1 MNTIYQQCI
10 FKLEYT
16 DMQKKDFKKRAG
28 EVAVYIQNRLWYIIV
43 IAILAFASGFMFLY
57 DYFGKDLSPLT
68 IDLLYDLDLAIAFIF
83 LADFCVSMF
92 FSGRGLRYIPE
103 NLLDFLGS
111 LPFSDGFFQVLRI
124 LRFTRLVRVLRGI
137 NTGLNVHDSIKKLR
151 EDQKKKVERMKKIGL

>member
-1 MNTIYQQCI
+1 
-10 FKLEYT
+10 
-16 DMQKKDFKKRAG
+16 MQKKDFKKRAG
-28 EVAVYIQNRLWYIIV
+28 EVAAYVQNRLWYIIV

-68 IDLLYDLDLAIAFIF
+68 IELLYNLDLAIAYIF

-92 FSGRGLRYIPE
+92 FSGRGLKYIPE

-111 LPFSDGFFQVLRI
+111 LPFSDGFFRILRI

-137 NTGLNVHDSIKKLR
+137 NTGLNVRDSIKKLR
-151 EDQKKKVERMKKIGL
+151 EDEKRKVRKMERES